1 MIDYLGLTQQIEPAP
16 TINESLI
23 NYLGLDL
30 NSNNIPSLNPTSPNN
45 YLNILN
51 SIQRRQRVEPV
62 TKYSEPRPRINYSG
76 SNNNSGSALD
86 QSLNMIRKHEG
97 FRAGTYWDVN
107 AHRLGYG
114 SDTITNKDGS
124 VRRVRKGD
132 TVTREQAELDLR
144 RRTQEFMDSASKT
157 IGEKAF
163 NNLPASAQASLTSL
177 TYNYGS
183 LNKLPSV
190 VKAARS
196 GDLVSLSKAIES
208 LGSHNKGI
216 NRKRRQEEANYF
228 LTNR

>member
-1 MIDYLGLTQQIEPAP
+1 MIDYLGLSQQVEPAP

-23 NYLGLDL
+23 NYLGLNL
-30 NSNNIPSLNPTSPNN
+30 NSSNLPSLNPSTSNN

-62 TKYSEPRPRINYSG
+62 TNYSEPRPKINYSG
-76 SNNNSGSALD
+76 SNNHSGSALD

-97 FRAGTYWDVN
+97 FRTGTYWDVN
-107 AHRLGYG
+107 ARRLGYG

-124 VRRVRKGD
+124 VRKVRKGD

-144 RRTQEFMDSASKT
+144 RRTQEFMNSASKT

-183 LNKLPSV
+183 LNKLPNV

-196 GDLVSLSKAIES
+196 GDLVMLSRAIES

-228 LTNR
+228 LVNR